1 VEAGEVDVQIRRA
14 QEKRSLPFA
23 GAAPAAAE
31 LWASL
36 P

>member
-1 VEAGEVDVQIRRA
+1 VQIRRA
-14 QEKRSLPFA
+14 QEKRSLPLE
-23 GAAPAAAE
+23 GAAAAAAE